1 MKRLNPL
8 YVILLFLTILIISIF
23 SLNKEKNNFKEKS
36 QEYSTFKIKA
46 KEYKN
51 LKEQWLNEKFVNE
64 TLDQIL
70 KNKMFSNQKILRATT
85 KDLVKV
91 RMESDD
97 PKILDSF
104 LNKILNKQ
112 LELKKL
118 EIEKRFINLEIGIK

>member
-23 SLNKEKNNFKEKS
+23 LLNKEKNNFKEKS

-70 KNKMFSNQKILRATT
+70 KNKIFSNQKILRATT

-91 RMESDD
+91 RIESDD

>member
-51 LKEQWLNEKFVNE
+51 LKDQWLNEKFVNE

-91 RMESDD
+91 RIESDD

>member
-70 KNKMFSNQKILRATT
+70 KNKMFSNQKFLRATT

-91 RMESDD
+91 RIESDD

>member
-70 KNKMFSNQKILRATT
+70 KNKIFSNQKILRATT

-91 RMESDD
+91 RIESDD

>member
-91 RMESDD
+91 RIESDD

-118 EIEKRFINLEIGIK
+118 DIEKRFINLEIGIK

>member
-91 RMESDD
+91 RIESDD